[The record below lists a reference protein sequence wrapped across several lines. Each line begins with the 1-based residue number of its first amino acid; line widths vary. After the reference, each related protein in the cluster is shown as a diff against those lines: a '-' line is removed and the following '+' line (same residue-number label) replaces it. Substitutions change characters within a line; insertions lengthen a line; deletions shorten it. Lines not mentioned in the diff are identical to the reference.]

1 MSETATEHRKPEIAI
16 VPEPGRVTVRVDG
29 EIVAESTAA
38 LVLTEG
44 RLPPRHYLPVS
55 DVKMELLQPTVLSTH

>member
-1 MSETATEHRKPEIAI
+1 MSETATEHRKPEIEI
-16 VPEPGRVTVRVDG
+16 RPEPGRVTVRVDG
-29 EIVAESTAA
+29 VVVADSTAA

-55 DVKMELLQPTVLSTH
+55 DVNVELLHPTALSTH

>member
-1 MSETATEHRKPEIAI
+1 MSSAATQRQKPDIA
-16 VPEPGRVTVRVDG
+16 VEPEPGRVTVRVDG
-29 EIVAESTAA
+29 VVVADSTSA

-55 DVKMELLQPTVLSTH
+55 DVKMELLHPTVLSTH

>member
-1 MSETATEHRKPEIAI
+1 MTETATEQRRPEVA
-16 VPEPGRVTVRVDG
+16 VKPEPGRVVVRVGG
-29 EIVAESTAA
+29 EVVADSRFA

-55 DVKMELLQPTVLSTH
+55 DVRMDLFRATVTSTH

>member
-1 MSETATEHRKPEIAI
+1 MSSAATQRQKPDIA
-16 VPEPGRVTVRVDG
+16 VEPEPGRVTVRVG
-29 EIVAESTAA
+29 GVVVADSTSA

-55 DVKMELLQPTVLSTH
+55 DVKMELLHPTVLSTH